1 MPESASPMQPGAT
14 IIEIRPFRG
23 GWQCFEGPGVQP
35 SWTGEHAEEDAI
47 APIATLT
54 GSPRYIFEFQNL
66 RRNTERD
73 AVRPAPSCNRLSCF
87 LIGAAA
93 LGCFVGYNLWN
104 T

>member
-66 RRNTERD
+66 RRNTEPDGGLR
-73 AVRPAPSCNRLSCF
+73 AVVKRTRIDRRSLSSAF
-87 LIGAAA
+87 RR
-93 LGCFVGYNLWN
+93 